1 MCNVYIKKKNSDIKI
16 CHLKTQFKK
25 SQLKVW
31 FGVRGVGAAHVV
43 VWVSST
49 RGSFRF

>member
-1 MCNVYIKKKNSDIKI
+1 MFILKKNSDIKI
-16 CHLKTQFKK
+16 YHLKTQFKK

-49 RGSFRF
+49 RVSFRF